1 MTGIPEKFKGAKV
14 LIGPSSFAEEN
25 RAPHERLL
33 EAGFQVVGNPF
44 RRKFTMEET
53 TALLGKDIAGLVAGL
68 ETLDREVLAQS
79 GLKVVSRCGAGM
91 ANVDLEAA
99 RELGIRVYSTPFGPT
114 QAVAEMTVGCLLSLI
129 RQVPQMDRALHG
141 RRWDKRVGRQLKG
154 MTVLVVGL
162 GRIGSAVARLLAPFE
177 VNLIAADPALG
188 KGEAPWPIVSLD
200 EGLSRADVVTLHA
213 SGLSRLLGR
222 REFGLIK
229 PGAFVLN
236 ASRGEVLDED
246 ALREALDSGK
256 VAGAWLDTFG
266 REPYEGPLTGYE
278 QVILTPHVGSYTSEG
293 RLQMEMDAVE
303 NLIRG
308 FQEASE

>member
-1 MTGIPEKFKGAKV
+1 MTSTPGTYSGKKI

-25 RAPHERLL
+25 RAPHERLV
-33 EAGFQVVGNPF
+33 EAGFQVIDNPF
-44 RRKFTMEET
+44 SRKFTKEET
-53 TALLGKDIAGLVAGL
+53 KSLLGKDVAGLVAGL
-68 ETLDREVLAQS
+68 ETLDRDVLSHS

-99 RELGIRVYSTPFGPT
+99 RELGIRVYNTPFGPT

-129 RQVPQMDRALHG
+129 RQIPQMDRALHG
-141 RRWDKRVGRQLKG
+141 RLWNKRVGRQLKG
-154 MTVLVVGL
+154 MTVLIVGL
-162 GRIGSAVARLLAPFE
+162 GRIGTAVARLLAPFE
-177 VNLIAADPALG
+177 VNLIASDPALA

-200 EGLSRADVVTLHA
+200 EGLSRADVVALHA
-213 SGLSRLLGR
+213 SGQNRLLGQ

-236 ASRGEVLDED
+236 AARGEVLDEE
-246 ALREALDSGK
+246 ALREALDSGR
-256 VAGAWLDTFG
+256 VAGAWLDTFA

-278 QVILTPHVGSYTSEG
+278 QVILTPHVGSYTAEG
-293 RLQMEMDAVE
+293 RLRMEMDAVE

-308 FQEASE
+308 LQEASE